1 MAMKHQ
7 NKFSVPRLLTPI
19 ALAVTLAACSTTSQT
34 PVNIDVTQDPTQ
46 SAQVYV
52 MQADSAKGGTQN
64 DLLIMALKAAL
75 QENDLVRA
83 DHLVK
88 RLSKQALSPVQ
99 MAEWQISR
107 AQLLFRTGE
116 IQSALQQLNYQ
127 PWWELSNAQW
137 IEYHEFRAQLF
148 ELLSDHLN
156 ASREYIAA
164 NQYSLEDAQV
174 RNHQNIWLNLST
186 YSEYDITSLQAE
198 DGEAELQ
205 GWLQLAVYMKTISG
219 NPAQLKNTLE
229 TWFEANPEHPANIYT
244 PNDVQAILALEIIKP
259 KNTGLVLP
267 LSGKYGKQ
275 GQLVRDGFIHAMM
288 DDFNR
293 EDMATLTVLDSA
305 ALSTDEI
312 QQELEKRHVDFVVG
326 PLVKDKV
333 EILQQ
338 STQLPM
344 LALNIP
350 DAKLPETRVCYF
362 TLSPEQEVAQA
373 AKYLFANGFQYPLI
387 LAPVGSFGER
397 VTQAFKSEWE
407 KYSKNPAAF
416 SYFGNKSQLQKNIN
430 SIFGLADSQARI
442 AQLNRLIN
450 IQTESQP
457 RSRRDI
463 DAVYVVAKSSELT
476 LIKPFIEVA
485 INPDTT
491 PPKLF
496 SNSRSNSGKKR
507 QYEDLSGVVYSD
519 IPMLIEQNSTLKAQ
533 LEENWPKSGNVEKR
547 LHALGMDAYKLILEL
562 PQMKVMPEYSVKG
575 QTGTLTINNEC
586 VVQRE
591 VSWAEHEA
599 I

>member
-19 ALAVTLAACSTTSQT
+19 ALAVTLAACSSTSQT
-34 PVNIDVTQDPTQ
+34 PVNVDITQDPTQ
-46 SAQVYV
+46 SAQAYI
-52 MQADSAKGGTQN
+52 MQADSANGGIQN

-88 RLSKQALSPVQ
+88 RLSKQALSPLQ
-99 MAEWQISR
+99 MSEWQMSR
-107 AQLLFRTGE
+107 SQLSLRQGE
-116 IQSALQQLNYQ
+116 IREALQQLNYQ
-127 PWWELSNAQW
+127 PWWELSNTQW
-137 IEYHEFRAQLF
+137 VEYHEFRARLF
-148 ELLSDHLN
+148 ELLSDHVN

-164 NQYSLEDAQV
+164 NQYLAEEDQT
-174 RNHQNIWLNLST
+174 QNLQNLWLNLNS
-186 YSEYDITSLQAE
+186 YSEFDIASLQTEE
-198 DGEAELQ
+198 DETELQ
-205 GWLQLAVYMKTISG
+205 GWIQLAVYMKTIAG
-219 NPAQLKNTLE
+219 NPAQLKSTLE
-229 TWFEANPEHPANIYT
+229 SWFTAHPDHPANRYV
-244 PNDVQAILALEIIKP
+244 PDEVQAILALEIVKP

-293 EDMATLTVLDSA
+293 EEMATLTVLDSA
-305 ALSTDEI
+305 ALSTEDI
-312 QQELEKRHVDFVVG
+312 QQELEKRNVDFVVG

-333 EILQQ
+333 EVLQQ

-350 DAKLPETRVCYF
+350 DDKLPETRVCYF

-373 AKYLFANGFQYPLI
+373 AKYLFTNGFQYPLI
-387 LAPVGSFGER
+387 LAPVGGFGER
-397 VTQAFKSEWE
+397 VTEAFKAEWE

-416 SYFGNKSQLQKNIN
+416 SYFGNRSQLQKNIN
-430 SIFGLADSQARI
+430 SVFGLTDSQVRI

-457 RSRRDI
+457 RSRRDV

-519 IPMLIEQNSTLKAQ
+519 IPMLIEQNSALKKQ
-533 LEENWPKSGNVEKR
+533 LEETWPKSGNVEKR

>member
-1 MAMKHQ
+1 MKHP

-46 SAQVYV
+46 SAQAYV
-52 MQADSAKGGTQN
+52 MQADIAKGGIQN

-99 MAEWQISR
+99 MAEWQISQ
-107 AQLLFRTGE
+107 AQWLFRTGNV
-116 IQSALQQLNYQ
+116 QSALQNLNYQ

-137 IEYHEFRAQLF
+137 VEYHEFRAQLF

-164 NQYSLEDAQV
+164 NLYLPQDAQTQ
-174 RNHQNIWLNLST
+174 NHKNIWLNLNT
-186 YSEYDITSLQAE
+186 YSEYDITSLKAE
-198 DGEAELQ
+198 EGEAELQ

-219 NPAQLKNTLE
+219 NPAQLKNTLAA
-229 TWFEANPEHPANIYT
+229 WFEANPEHPANVYT
-244 PNDVQAILALEIIKP
+244 PDDIQAILALEIIKP

-275 GQLVRDGFIHAMM
+275 GQLIRDGFIHAMM

-293 EDMATLTVLDSA
+293 EDTATLTVLDSA

-312 QQELEKRHVDFVVG
+312 LQELERRYVDFVVG
-326 PLVKDKV
+326 PLVKDQV
-333 EILQQ
+333 EVLQQ

-350 DAKLPETRVCYF
+350 DEKLPETRVCYF

-373 AKYLFANGFQYPLI
+373 AKHLFANGFQYPLI
-387 LAPVGSFGER
+387 LAPTGSFGER

-407 KYSKNPAAF
+407 KYSNNPAAF

-450 IQTESQP
+450 LQTESQP
-457 RSRRDI
+457 RSRRDV
-463 DAVYVVAKSSELT
+463 DAVYVVAKSSELA

-507 QYEDLSGVVYSD
+507 QYEDLGGVVYSD

-591 VSWAEHEA
+591 VSWAEHES

>member
-46 SAQVYV
+46 SAQAYV

-127 PWWELSNAQW
+127 PWWELNNAQW
-137 IEYHEFRAQLF
+137 SEYHEFRAQLF

-164 NQYSLEDAQV
+164 NQYSFEDAQV

-186 YSEYDITSLQAE
+186 YSEHDITSLQAE
-198 DGEAELQ
+198 DGESELQ

-219 NPAQLKNTLE
+219 NPAQLKSTLE
-229 TWFEANPEHPANIYT
+229 TWFAANPEHPANIYT
-244 PNDVQAILALEIIKP
+244 PDDVQAILALEIIKP
-259 KNTGLVLP
+259 TNTGLVLP

-333 EILQQ
+333 EVLQQ

-430 SIFGLADSQARI
+430 SVFGLADSQARI

>member
-1 MAMKHQ
+1 
-7 NKFSVPRLLTPI
+7 
-19 ALAVTLAACSTTSQT
+19 
-34 PVNIDVTQDPTQ
+34 
-46 SAQVYV
+46 

-116 IQSALQQLNYQ
+116 IQSALKQLNYQ
-127 PWWELSNAQW
+127 SWWELNNAQW
-137 IEYHEFRAQLF
+137 SEYHEFRAQLF

-164 NQYSLEDAQV
+164 NQYSFEDAQV

-198 DGEAELQ
+198 DGESELQ

-219 NPAQLKNTLE
+219 NPAQLKSTLE

-244 PNDVQAILALEIIKP
+244 PADVQAILALEIIKP
-259 KNTGLVLP
+259 TNTGLVLP

-333 EILQQ
+333 EVLQQ

-387 LAPVGSFGER
+387 LAPVGGFGER

-430 SIFGLADSQARI
+430 SVFGLADSQARI

-476 LIKPFIEVA
+476 LIKPFIEVVS
-485 INPDTT
+485 IQTQRLLSCFQT
-491 PPKLF
+491 
-496 SNSRSNSGKKR
+496 RGVIVGK
-507 QYEDLSGVVYSD
+507 SVS
-519 IPMLIEQNSTLKAQ
+519 
-533 LEENWPKSGNVEKR
+533 
-547 LHALGMDAYKLILEL
+547 
-562 PQMKVMPEYSVKG
+562 MK
-575 QTGTLTINNEC
+575 T
-586 VVQRE
+586 
-591 VSWAEHEA
+591 
-599 I
+599 

>member
-1 MAMKHQ
+1 MKHQ

-46 SAQVYV
+46 SAQAYV

-127 PWWELSNAQW
+127 PWWELNNAQW
-137 IEYHEFRAQLF
+137 SEYHEFRAQLF

-164 NQYSLEDAQV
+164 NQYSFEDAQV

-186 YSEYDITSLQAE
+186 YSEYDITSLQVE
-198 DGEAELQ
+198 DGESELQ

-219 NPAQLKNTLE
+219 NPAQLKSTLE
-229 TWFEANPEHPANIYT
+229 TWFAANPEHPANIYT
-244 PNDVQAILALEIIKP
+244 PDDVQAILALEIIKP
-259 KNTGLVLP
+259 TNTGLVLP

-333 EILQQ
+333 EVLQQ

-387 LAPVGSFGER
+387 LAPVGGFGER

-430 SIFGLADSQARI
+430 SVFGLADSQARI

-519 IPMLIEQNSTLKAQ
+519 IPMLIEQNSALKAQ

>member
-46 SAQVYV
+46 SAQAYV

-127 PWWELSNAQW
+127 PWWELSNTQW
-137 IEYHEFRAQLF
+137 SEYHEFRAQLF

-164 NQYSLEDAQV
+164 NQYSFEDAQV

-198 DGEAELQ
+198 DGESELQ

-219 NPAQLKNTLE
+219 NPAQLKSTLE
-229 TWFEANPEHPANIYT
+229 TWFAANPEHPANIYT
-244 PNDVQAILALEIIKP
+244 PDDVQAILALEIIKP
-259 KNTGLVLP
+259 TNTGLVLP

-333 EILQQ
+333 EVLQQ

-387 LAPVGSFGER
+387 LAPVGGFGER

-430 SIFGLADSQARI
+430 SVFGLADSQARI

-519 IPMLIEQNSTLKAQ
+519 IPMLIEQNSALKAQ

>member
-1 MAMKHQ
+1 MKHQ

-46 SAQVYV
+46 SAQAYV

-127 PWWELSNAQW
+127 PWWELNNAQW
-137 IEYHEFRAQLF
+137 SEYHEFRAQLF

-164 NQYSLEDAQV
+164 NQYSFEDAQV

-186 YSEYDITSLQAE
+186 YSEHDITSLQAE
-198 DGEAELQ
+198 DGESELQ

-219 NPAQLKNTLE
+219 NPAQLKSTLE
-229 TWFEANPEHPANIYT
+229 TWFAANPEHPANIYT
-244 PNDVQAILALEIIKP
+244 PDDVQAILALEIIKP
-259 KNTGLVLP
+259 TNTGLVLP

-333 EILQQ
+333 EVLQQ

-430 SIFGLADSQARI
+430 SVFGLADSQARI